1 MRDNYHLQRF
11 IDAQGRVYEA
21 VVAELRAGHKRTH
34 WMWFVF
40 PQLRGLGASATAQ
53 HFAISCLDEARAYLN
68 DPLLGTRLR
77 ECTRLAIEAH
87 AKTIESLFPY
97 PDNLKFRS
105 SMTLFAHADPSEPLF
120 RQALRQYFAGADDP
134 LTVARL

>member
-1 MRDNYHLQRF
+1 MSDPHQLRRF
-11 IDAQGRVYEA
+11 VDAQARVYEA

-53 HFAISCLDEARAYLN
+53 HFAISSLDEARAYLN
-68 DPLLGTRLR
+68 DPLLGSRLR
-77 ECTRLAIEAH
+77 ECTRLAIEARV
-87 AKTIESLFPY
+87 KTIESLFSY
-97 PDNLKFRS
+97 PDDLKFHS

-120 RQALRQYFAGADDP
+120 QKALHQYFDGADDP